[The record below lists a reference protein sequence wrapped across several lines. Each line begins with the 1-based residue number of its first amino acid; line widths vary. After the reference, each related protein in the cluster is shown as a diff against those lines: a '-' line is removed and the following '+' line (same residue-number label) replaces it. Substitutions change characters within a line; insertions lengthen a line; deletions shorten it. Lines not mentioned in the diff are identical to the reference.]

1 MPKKELAIF
10 VAVDLIL
17 VAAAILAAFR
27 HVKIIYV
34 ILFFFILSAING
46 MFLIVTLVRRPR
58 L

>member
-10 VAVDLIL
+10 VVVDLIL

-27 HVKIIYV
+27 HVKIVYV

-58 L
+58 I